1 MTRSSISQE
10 PCGIVERTDLN
21 GRRPVFADR
30 AEAGGVLAGML
41 RPEAGPSAIILAIPA
56 GGVPVADPLADALD
70 LPMDILVVSKIT
82 LPWNSEAGYGAVAF
96 DGSVKIN
103 DDLVAHLG
111 LRPETVTDG
120 VERTREKVNRR
131 ILRFRGERPALSL
144 AGRTAILVD
153 DGLAS
158 GFTMRAAAE
167 AVRGTA
173 DRVVVAVPTGHRRAL
188 EALAWTADR
197 IYCANIRS
205 GLRFA
210 VAEAYRHWD
219 DVSEETVT
227 TILARR
233 AGSTESPP
241 AVIRQRG

>member
-1 MTRSSISQE
+1 MTHPHIARE

-21 GRRPVFADR
+21 GRRPVFEDR
-30 AEAGGVLAGML
+30 GEAGRVLAGML
-41 RPEAGPSAIILAIPA
+41 EPEAGPSAIILAIPA

-70 LPMDILVVSKIT
+70 LPLDVCVVSKIT

-96 DGSVKIN
+96 DGSVKLN

-111 LRPETVTDG
+111 LRPETVAEG
-120 VERTREKVNRR
+120 VERTREKVSRR
-131 ILRFRGERPALSL
+131 VLRFRGERPALSL
-144 AGRTAILVD
+144 AGRTAVLVD

-205 GLRFA
+205 GIRFA
-210 VAEAYRHWD
+210 VAEAYRHWH
-219 DVSEETVT
+219 DVSEETVME
-227 TILARR
+227 ILDRR
-233 AGSTESPP
+233 AGSGE
-241 AVIRQRG
+241 